1 MFRDLCSWTNENN
14 VYYIVEVSSL
24 VQYMSNFI
32 ELQYWGMAKF
42 SWTYIES
49 PTLYS
54 MHITSFMCI
63 MNNFLSDCKNKN
75 ESALQ
80 KQTNDDF
87 KKIKW
92 SLIFTCFP
100 HQSKQFGSVFLNWSI
115 FAVVFAKRKKN
126 DLWLLI
132 FFSFYNYNKV
142 KFHIDIDVIELEIQ
156 FTFSLVQSLLY
167 G

>member
-1 MFRDLCSWTNENN
+1 MKSHH
-14 VYYIVEVSSL
+14 S
-24 VQYMSNFI
+24 YMSNYI

-54 MHITSFMCI
+54 MHITLFMWI
-63 MNNFLSDCKNKN
+63 MNNFFSNCKNKN

-80 KQTNDDF
+80 KTDEWWIL
-87 KKIKW
+87 KKCNGRW
-92 SLIFTCFP
+92 FLPVYLINQNNLDRCF
-100 HQSKQFGSVFLNWSI
+100 SIGVFLPWYSPREK
-115 FAVVFAKRKKN
+115 KR
-126 DLWLLI
+126 WLLI